1 MHSKRALL
9 VDENPE
15 LKSKLAHVL
24 HQEDWIIE
32 TAKDNQDALMQA
44 KQRCFD
50 LVITGAETSG
60 REDLDLLREIRQTG
74 MKPRMIIVTD
84 EHKQEDVIES
94 MKQKVFSYVSTP
106 ISADLLPFMVELAS
120 KTPSGLPGIHVL
132 QSKPEWI
139 GLRASC
145 DLQTAERIVQFMREL
160 KADLEEPERE
170 AVSLAFREILLNA
183 IEYGGKFDPQQFVE
197 ISYMRTE
204 RMVLCHITDPGEGF
218 PSEEELPHAAVDS
231 SSDDPLRLA
240 QYREAQ
246 GIRAGGF
253 GGLIARSLLDDL
265 IYNEKGNAVVMV
277 KYLVTRS
284 SSV

>member
-9 VDENPE
+9 VGKNPE
-15 LKSKLAHVL
+15 LTSKLADVL
-24 HQEDWIIE
+24 NQEDWIIE
-32 TAKDNQDALMQA
+32 AAKDNQDALMQA

-120 KTPSGLPGIHVL
+120 KTPSGRPGIHVL
-132 QSKPEWI
+132 QSKPDWI

-183 IEYGGKFDPQQFVE
+183 IEYGGKFDPHRFVE

-204 RMVLCHITDPGEGF
+204 RMVLCLITDPGEGF
-218 PSEEELPHAAVDS
+218 PSKEELPHAALDP
-231 SSDDPLRLA
+231 SSDPLSLA
-240 QYREAQ
+240 HYREAQ
-246 GIRAGGF
+246 GMRPGGY

-277 KYLVTRS
+277 KYL
-284 SSV
+284 